1 MMRKS
6 GSIGGNRPE
15 FQSGTERSGS
25 GFRPG
30 VRISSGKRGR
40 MRFPIGWRMGI
51 GFGLFGVAVSVQ
63 FILTRN
69 TLVENGRLST
79 QVDEVL
85 TPSLDALHELE
96 LTIAESKTHI
106 MQWLYFQ
113 ANSDNPQRQRLLALQ
128 DSIIPAQIAQINA
141 FSESW
146 TPEMRE
152 EWDDLKYHMEH
163 MVVLYHSIERY
174 LPDFESY
181 NDPSHTT
188 PARVV
193 ALRQRNEGGLQ
204 SVYDA
209 IDAAMFALNEANRE
223 LTSESMNRMDQLS
236 SRLRLY
242 AGNVAIGVL
251 MLGIIIAY
259 LVTRSILVPVRDLKR
274 TLLYM
279 GRGVQPEAP
288 VKVSPDEIGEM
299 ANAVNRLAEG
309 LKRTRS
315 FSLEVGKGHFEAEY
329 IPLSEDDALG
339 HALLKMR
346 DDLASNEKELER
358 KVRIRTV
365 EVEEQ
370 KARIESLYKDLRDS
384 IDYAERIQQAILP
397 TSAERDRVFQ
407 EHAVFYRPRDV
418 VSGDFYWFHKAG
430 RSRMFSAIDCTGHGV
445 PGAFMSLI
453 GHNALDRVSK
463 VYTQP
468 DKMLTHLN
476 RIAWEVLSQQ
486 YGKRVQVAATGPNF
500 LPSGAEED
508 GYVGIQDGMDLA
520 MVSIDLENMKLQ
532 YSGANSPLYIVRRRE
547 VHELKPD
554 KMAIA
559 SFLPE
564 SAHYS
569 HTEFDLEPGDFI
581 VAATDGYVDQF
592 GGPLGKKFMRRR
604 FRELI
609 TELSAQPMGEVE
621 RILERTFDK
630 WRGAEDQVD
639 DVLVIAV
646 RV

>member
-6 GSIGGNRPE
+6 GSIGRDRRD
-15 FQSGTERSGS
+15 FASGAERSGS
-25 GFRPG
+25 SARPG
-30 VRISSGKRGR
+30 VRISSRNRSG
-40 MRFPIGWRMGI
+40 MRFPVGWRMGI

-69 TLVENGRLST
+69 TLLENERLSA
-79 QVDEVL
+79 QVDEVHA
-85 TPSLDALHELE
+85 PSLEALHELE

-106 MQWLYFQ
+106 MQWLYQQ
-113 ANSDNPQRQRLLALQ
+113 ANSDIPQRQRLIALQ
-128 DSIIPAQIAQINA
+128 DSVIPAQKARLQA
-141 FSESW
+141 FSEHW
-146 TPEMRE
+146 NAEMRA
-152 EWDDLKYHMEH
+152 EWDDLTHHMDH
-163 MVVLYHSIERY
+163 MLVLYESIESS

-181 NDPSHTT
+181 NNPL
-188 PARVV
+188 VYQ
-193 ALRQRNEGGLQ
+193 LRSIANQQRKDDGLPG
-204 SVYDA
+204 VYAA
-209 IDAAMFALNEANRE
+209 IDEALLALSQANRE
-223 LTSESMNRMDQLS
+223 LTRESMERMDQLS

-251 MLGIIIAY
+251 MLGIVIAY

-309 LKRTRS
+309 LKRTRR
-315 FSLEVGKGHFEAEY
+315 FSLEVGKGNFEAEY

-346 DDLASNEKELER
+346 DDLAENESVLER
-358 KVRIRTV
+358 KVRMRTA

-370 KARIESLYKDLRDS
+370 NKRIVSLYTDLRDS
-384 IDYAERIQQAILP
+384 IDYAERIQKSILP
-397 TSAERDRVFQ
+397 TVEERKKVLH
-407 EHAVFYRPRDV
+407 ENAVFYRPRDV
-418 VSGDFYWFHKAG
+418 VSGDFYWFRTTG

-468 DKMLTHLN
+468 DKMLVHLN
-476 RIAWEVLSQQ
+476 RYAWELLSQQ
-486 YGKRVQVAATGPNF
+486 QFSRVRADAAGAAWDE
-500 LPSGAEED
+500 SGMDMAD
-508 GYVGIQDGMDLA
+508 YAGIQDGMDLA
-520 MVSIDLENMKLQ
+520 MVSIDMENMRLQ

-554 KMAIA
+554 KFAIA

-564 SAHYS
+564 TKHY
-569 HTEFDLEPGDFI
+569 TNIEFDLEPGDFV

-609 TELSAQPMGEVE
+609 AELSTQPMDEVE
-621 RILERTFDK
+621 RTLEQVFDK
-630 WRGAEDQVD
+630 WKGNEEQVD